1 MNLWK
6 RQAYEAREVL
16 KTNAG
21 FSLVEILVA
30 LTLIGLAGTFV
41 VGKIFD
47 NLNDGKVSAANIQMT
62 GFASQLKEFR
72 RKCNF
77 YPDTAQGLDALIA
90 APSGR
95 ECKNYPPGGFLEQE
109 SIPLDP
115 WESEFI
121 YESDGKKFTIKS
133 LGADTEEGGESYHDT
148 DIYYPPKKKSN

>member
-6 RQAYEAREVL
+6 KQASITRKVL
-16 KTNAG
+16 KTDAG

-41 VGKIFD
+41 VGKIFN
-47 NLNDGKVSAANIQMT
+47 NLNDGRVKATNIQMS

-77 YPDTAQGLDALIA
+77 YPDTAQGLESLIE

-95 ECKNYPPGGFLEQE
+95 ECKNYPPGGFLDLEN
-109 SIPLDP
+109 IPLDP

-133 LGADTEEGGESYHDT
+133 LGADTQEGGELPYDA
-148 DIYYPPKKKSN
+148 DILYPPNRKSN